1 VKFEYKTRIKNLV
14 IKFLE
19 SLAKKITVKKYQS
32 NKSFVNLLNKLLFI
46 KFKILRNLNIVL
58 ETDAIFFSV
67 NQLMHEMDSNGNM
80 LVD

>member
-1 VKFEYKTRIKNLV
+1 MKFEYKTRIKNLV